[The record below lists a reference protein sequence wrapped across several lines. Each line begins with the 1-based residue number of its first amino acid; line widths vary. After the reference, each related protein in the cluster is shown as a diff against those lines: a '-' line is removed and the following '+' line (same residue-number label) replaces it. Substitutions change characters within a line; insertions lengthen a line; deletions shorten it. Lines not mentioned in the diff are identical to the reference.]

1 MWWSP
6 PRPGWTKINTDG
18 SAVGSPGI
26 TSCRGVFRMY
36 MNFVHSCFDLSLT
49 ILHVFEAELAGLI
62 KALELAQ
69 SNHWFLL
76 WIEADSIYL
85 VEVVRKCSRDVPW
98 RFRAA
103 WMRSLEFL
111 ESVLFQI
118 SHVHR
123 EGNQLV
129 DCLTSHGSSLDSF
142 IVWHP
147 GFLYFIY

>member
-1 MWWSP
+1 
-6 PRPGWTKINTDG
+6 
-18 SAVGSPGI
+18 
-26 TSCRGVFRMY
+26 MY
-36 MNFVHSCFDLSLT
+36 MNFVPSCFDLSLT
-49 ILHVFEAELAGLI
+49 ILHVFEAELARLI

-85 VEVVRKCSRDVPW
+85 VEVVRNRSRDVPW

-123 EGNQLV
+123 EGNQLA

-147 GFLYFIY
+147 GVLYFIY